1 MVLCNLQS
9 DRRHAKFQF
18 SIIFLAATAGCGA
31 AERSVLATAVATCT
45 AESTAAAVGV
55 AETEPVLAVKTLR
68 DALVAVDSTHASAV
82 SDYEPMTQSAMS
94 PCLQSLTLAVT
105 GAAVRSFGASV
116 ARPSDGVLFDMLTA
130 VVGCVALLTSSAY
143 RGPDISV
150 AVAARE
156 VLSSIVFA
164 SLAKAAPNTTV
175 VKATTPNNTITLLL
189 AGGRNSSDDNVTATF
204 PDGAAATLSPTML
217 RWVPPPGHGGALTA
231 LLSVTLPTS
240 EAGRTLRSRAAGFVV
255 HQSSQLYPSPVNQA
269 VVLPIVDTVVNGVD
283 PGGLFGGAAVAVLRF
298 VAPTTVAAT
307 AGGGIS
313 GASRCTM
320 YTDATVGWS
329 PDGCVTATTDTAPH
343 VVECRC
349 SRTGAVALLVDNAI
363 DQSPPTTESADDA
376 RLLAV
381 PALIGSI
388 VSAVCAT
395 VVLWLHLLGD
405 PQDAELPTRVVVHM
419 VGCYSV
425 ALLLLVASIMHAN
438 MSMVGMSRSDDNV
451 CVALGALLHYF
462 LLSAYCWMG
471 IEGQI
476 MYQVFVVVFI
486 RTSHEGD
493 SRRLRRYAVFGYGFP
508 AMVVVVMLG
517 VFPNEY
523 GNHGSGVCWLSRS
536 YTGGIWAFA
545 VPALLITA
553 VNTIVFH
560 KILRHL
566 RTVLDA
572 AASDKR
578 VKTWV
583 SATFSTVMGG
593 TWLFAIIML
602 FTDGTVRTVITVI
615 FTVLNGYCGVFIFA
629 FLGGRDRQLWSR
641 ARHRL
646 SAWSCRRTSA
656 SKYGTQRVP
665 RDRERSTW
673 QAVNQPPRLPLD
685 RGTLSKTA
693 AKTRADVAI
702 PVKSLDDTTD
712 ATIAPSTREH
722 RAEKTHPDP
731 GELGAS
737 ADWEADGEG
746 GSGGGF
752 ISPESTVCLATAVRP
767 PTLALVL
774 NEDEGQT
781 IAGYAPRLRCTEI

>member
-1 MVLCNLQS
+1 
-9 DRRHAKFQF
+9 
-18 SIIFLAATAGCGA
+18 
-31 AERSVLATAVATCT
+31 VLATAVATCT

-55 AETEPVLAVKTLR
+55 AETEPLLAVKTLQ

-94 PCLQSLTLAVT
+94 PCHQSLTLAVT

-150 AVAARE
+150 AVAARD

-164 SLAKAAPNTTV
+164 SLAKAPPNTTV
-175 VKATTPNNTITLLL
+175 VKTTTPNNTITLLL
-189 AGGRNSSDDNVTATF
+189 AGERNSSDDNVTATF

-217 RWVPPPGHGGALTA
+217 RWVPAPRRGGALTA

-307 AGGGIS
+307 AGSGIS

-363 DQSPPTTESADDA
+363 DQSPPSTESADDA
-376 RLLAV
+376 QLLAV

-405 PQDAELPTRVVVHM
+405 PPDAELPTRVVVHM

-425 ALLLLVASIMHAN
+425 ALLVLVASMMCVFSLHPLPPFHGLAAWIPLPRVESFHTAVRLGTPQRCGQLTLLVLAVMVLAPAPLSDHGIISNPKHDLVYMHRHAN

-476 MYQVFVVVFI
+476 LYQVFCPI
-486 RTSHEGD
+486 TSYNCHH
-493 SRRLRRYAVFGYGFP
+493 RL
-508 AMVVVVMLG
+508 L
-517 VFPNEY
+517 VFP
-523 GNHGSGVCWLSRS
+523 S
-536 YTGGIWAFA
+536 
-545 VPALLITA
+545 LLA
-553 VNTIVFH
+553 D
-560 KILRHL
+560 LL
-566 RTVLDA
+566 P
-572 AASDKR
+572 
-578 VKTWV
+578 
-583 SATFSTVMGG
+583 
-593 TWLFAIIML
+593 
-602 FTDGTVRTVITVI
+602 
-615 FTVLNGYCGVFIFA
+615 
-629 FLGGRDRQLWSR
+629 R
-641 ARHRL
+641 A
-646 SAWSCRRTSA
+646 
-656 SKYGTQRVP
+656 
-665 RDRERSTW
+665 
-673 QAVNQPPRLPLD
+673 
-685 RGTLSKTA
+685 
-693 AKTRADVAI
+693 
-702 PVKSLDDTTD
+702 
-712 ATIAPSTREH
+712 
-722 RAEKTHPDP
+722 
-731 GELGAS
+731 
-737 ADWEADGEG
+737 
-746 GSGGGF
+746 
-752 ISPESTVCLATAVRP
+752 
-767 PTLALVL
+767 
-774 NEDEGQT
+774 
-781 IAGYAPRLRCTEI
+781 LRCLW